1 MPSSRGRAC
10 EAVSLCRPP
19 MPECAQLYAGLATGL
34 GSQGVWLGV
43 LVGGLN
49 GFIVA
54 QGEGALAHRT
64 AYNCLQL
71 RQRLTLCSA
80 AEPARMPRLVS

>member
-1 MPSSRGRAC
+1 
-10 EAVSLCRPP
+10 
-19 MPECAQLYAGLATGL
+19 
-34 GSQGVWLGV
+34 VWLGV
-43 LVGGLN
+43 LAGGLN

>member
-1 MPSSRGRAC
+1 MRSGPSLPPRPCLKVRGH
-10 EAVSLCRPP
+10 
-19 MPECAQLYAGLATGL
+19 AGLTTGL
-34 GSQGVWLGV
+34 GLQRVRLGVWRAACTAWHNMKEHV
-43 LVGGLN
+43 
-49 GFIVA
+49 VA